1 MITYDVFYDK
11 RPEEIEIRA
20 NGESA
25 VIEFP
30 VNVKEVETEDGK
42 QYCAERVYSVK
53 ARYTENLLER
63 VRANKEAWLAKAMK
77 IEVPKATVE
86 DLVEAI
92 DILTGIVLGG
102 E

>member
-11 RPEEIEIRA
+11 RPEEIEVRA
-20 NGESA
+20 NGDSA

-30 VNVKEVETEDGK
+30 VNVTEVETEDGT
-42 QYCAERVYSVK
+42 QYHAEKVYAVK
-53 ARYTENLLER
+53 ARYTENLIER
-63 VRANKEAWLAKAMK
+63 VKANKKAWLAKAME
-77 IEVPKATVE
+77 IEVPKTTVE